1 MVVSCGGGE
10 VKEDEHF
17 RIGITC
23 YPFLGGSGIV
33 GTELGIELA
42 ARGHE
47 VHFITS
53 SQPMRLKTF
62 KSNIVF
68 HQVSID
74 NYPVFQSPPYVLNL
88 AVKMA
93 EVARSRD
100 LDILHVHYAIP
111 HAVSAYLAREIVG
124 GGRIRFVTTLHGTD
138 ITLVGS
144 RPSFYDVT
152 RFTIE
157 RSDIVTTVSEFL
169 RRRTLETFDLN
180 REIVVIPNFVDTRRF
195 RPLDVPRRRDL
206 FADGSEKILLH
217 ASNFRAVKRAETVVR
232 VFESVARAMPARLLL
247 MGDGPEMPA
256 IERMVDESGLRDRV
270 VFLGGSESVDEIFPV
285 ADLFLLPS
293 SHEGFGLAALEAMS
307 CAVPVIGTGIGGMPE
322 FIRDGFNGFLF
333 DPDDIDGM
341 VCKAVE
347 LLADEALR
355 VSIGKNARCTAV
367 QNYNRERIVEKYIEV
382 YRTVI

>member
-1 MVVSCGGGE
+1 MKGADS
-10 VKEDEHF
+10 F

-33 GTELGIELA
+33 ATELGMELA

-53 SQPMRLKTF
+53 SQPIRLKTF

-68 HQVSID
+68 HQVNID

-93 EVARSRD
+93 EVARGRD

-124 GGRIRFVTTLHGTD
+124 AGRIRFITTLHGTD
-138 ITLVGS
+138 ITLVGN
-144 RPSFYDVT
+144 RPSFYDIT

-157 RSDIVTTVSEFL
+157 RSDVVTTVSEFL
-169 RRRTLETFDLN
+169 RRKTLETFDLN

-195 RPLDVPRRRDL
+195 KPLDVPHRRDI
-206 FADGSEKILLH
+206 FAATGEKILLH
-217 ASNFRAVKRAETVVR
+217 ASNFRAVKRAETVVH
-232 VFESVARAMPARLLL
+232 VFERVARVMPVRLLL
-247 MGDGPEMPA
+247 MGDGPEISA
-256 IERMVDESGLRDRV
+256 IDRMVGELGIRDRV

-293 SHEGFGLAALEAMS
+293 RHEGFGLAALEAMS
-307 CAVPVIGTGIGGMPE
+307 CAVPVIGTSVGGMPE
-322 FIRDGFNGFLF
+322 FIRDGINGFLF

-341 VCKAVE
+341 AGKAVE
-347 LLADEALR
+347 LLGDDALR
-355 VSIGKNARCTAV
+355 MSIGKNARCTAV
-367 QNYNRERIVEKYIEV
+367 QNYSREKIVEKYIEV
-382 YRTVI
+382 YRTVL